1 MSRNIIV
8 QRDCMIVTTLDLCT
22 SLMAGTTIF
31 GILGNLAH
39 ETDSEDI
46 STVVR
51 AGTGLAFVSY
61 PEALAKFTV
70 VPQLFAVLFFLM
82 LFVLGIGTT
91 VAFCNVIISI
101 VNDQFPKLRQ
111 WKIAAGLSILG
122 FGFGIVYCT
131 PVSVARKIQKIYP
144 CALLI
149 LSICYFVDRVA
160 NTC

>member
-1 MSRNIIV
+1 
-8 QRDCMIVTTLDLCT
+8 MIVTSLDLCT

-39 ETDSEDI
+39 EMGSDDI
-46 STVVR
+46 SSVVR
-51 AGTGLAFVSY
+51 AGAGLAFVSY

-101 VNDQFPKLRQ
+101 IKDQFPNLSQ
-111 WKIAAGLSILG
+111 WKIAAGLSLLAFLVG
-122 FGFGIVYCT
+122 VVYCT
-131 PVSVARKIQKIYP
+131 PVSLTDRFLARIHFIP
-144 CALLI
+144 LLHAAACAK
-149 LSICYFVDRVA
+149 
-160 NTC
+160 

>member
-1 MSRNIIV
+1 
-8 QRDCMIVTTLDLCT
+8 MIVTSLDLCT
-22 SLMAGTTIF
+22 SIMAAATIF

-39 ETDSEDI
+39 ETDSDDI
-46 STVVR
+46 SSVVR

-101 VNDQFPKLRQ
+101 VKDQFPGLNQ
-111 WKIAAGLSILG
+111 WKIAAGLSLFAFSIGL
-122 FGFGIVYCT
+122 VYCT
-131 PVSVARKIQKIYP
+131 PVSFAG
-144 CALLI
+144 
-149 LSICYFVDRVA
+149 
-160 NTC
+160 

>member
-1 MSRNIIV
+1 
-8 QRDCMIVTTLDLCT
+8 
-22 SLMAGTTIF
+22 MAGATIF

-39 ETDSEDI
+39 EIGSDDI
-46 STVVR
+46 SSVVR

-101 VNDQFPKLRQ
+101 IKDQFPWLTQ
-111 WKIAAGLSILG
+111 WKIAAGVAI
-122 FGFGIVYCT
+122 FGFAIGIVYCT
-131 PVSVARKIQKIYP
+131 PVSFIK
-144 CALLI
+144 
-149 LSICYFVDRVA
+149 
-160 NTC
+160 